1 MSHRTEWVCIALVA
15 VFWGGYPLVAR
26 LSDMGGP
33 FGSLLL
39 ATLAIVPIAAAT
51 VWTGDSIWPTRAQLW
66 PIAIAGIMQGI
77 GLMAFVRVAT
87 GKLEASVS
95 IPISDVAMLLVTTVG
110 AVWLFQEAITVQKLI
125 GLGLLVAGIALLRPV

>member
-1 MSHRTEWVCIALVA
+1 MTHRTEWICIALVA

-39 ATLAIVPIAAAT
+39 ALVSLVPIAAAT
-51 VWTGDSIWPTRAQLW
+51 LWMGDSISPTRAQLW
-66 PIAIAGIMQGI
+66 PIAVAGIMQGI

-95 IPISDVAMLLVTTVG
+95 IPISDVAMMLVTTLG
-110 AVWLFQEAITVQKLI
+110 AILFFQEAVTAQKLLGI
-125 GLGLLVAGIALLRPV
+125 GLLVAGIWLLKPA